1 MAEIVPVSAFIRDVQ
16 DSDISAILELNEEFV
31 EYLAPMDAEECA
43 EYRQS
48 AAYFRVIEEGGELA
62 GFLIA
67 YRPGANYESD
77 NYSWFSEQYDDF
89 AYVDRIVIAAGH
101 QGKQFGRLFYDDVQA
116 FAKEQGLKRI
126 TCEYNSEPLN
136 EGSKKFHAAYGF
148 EEVGRQ
154 WLNDGNKQ
162 VSLQSYAIASA

>member
-1 MAEIVPVSAFIRDVQ
+1 MSTVIRDVQ
-16 DSDISAILELNEEFV
+16 DRDIPAILELNEEFV

-48 AAYFRVIEEGGELA
+48 AAYFRVIDEGGELA

-67 YRPGANYESD
+67 YKPGADYESD
-77 NYSWFSEQYDDF
+77 NYSWFSGKYDDF
-89 AYVDRIVIAAGH
+89 VYVDRIVIAAGH

-116 FAKEQGLKRI
+116 FARSSGQARI
-126 TCEYNSEPLN
+126 TCEYNSEPMN
-136 EGSKKFHAAYGF
+136 VGSQKFHAAYGF

-154 WLNDGNKQ
+154 WLNEGKKQ
-162 VSLQSYAIASA
+162 VSLQSFSLV

>member
-1 MAEIVPVSAFIRDVQ
+1 MSSIIRDVH
-16 DSDISAILELNEEFV
+16 DGDMEAILKLNEEFV
-31 EYLAPMDAEECA
+31 DYLAPMDAAECEAYRREA
-43 EYRQS
+43 E
-48 AAYFRVIEEGGELA
+48 YFRVIDTGDGSIA

-67 YRPGANYESD
+67 YAPGAEYDSD
-77 NYSWFSEQYDDF
+77 NYRWFMNAFDDF
-89 AYVDRIVIAAGH
+89 VYVDRIVIASGH

-136 EGSKKFHAAYGF
+136 AGSQKFHAAYGF

-154 WLNDGNKQ
+154 WLNDGKKQ
-162 VSLQSYAIASA
+162 VSLQSFNWA